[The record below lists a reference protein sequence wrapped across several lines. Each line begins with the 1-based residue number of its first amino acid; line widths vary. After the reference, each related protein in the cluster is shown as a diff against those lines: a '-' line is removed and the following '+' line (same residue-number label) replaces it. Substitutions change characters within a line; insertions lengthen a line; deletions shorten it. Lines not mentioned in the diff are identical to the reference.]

1 MSAQRPLVAVLL
13 GTDHHRFDRL
23 VAWTGDLAS
32 GGGIDWF
39 VQHGATPMP
48 ARQPWLSGLPML
60 ASKDLEDLLRRADA
74 VVTHGGPGLIMEART
89 HGHLPVV
96 VARDPGLGEHVDDH
110 QQRFVRR
117 IAGTGSVLAA
127 DSPLELADAVRT
139 AMELRLREVDDPATR
154 PLRVAAAGGPDQ
166 GPPEVTPAE
175 RFGRLV
181 DLLVERSRAAR
192 R

>member
-1 MSAQRPLVAVLL
+1 MVEHRPLVAVLL

-23 VAWTGDLAS
+23 VTWIGQLAATGD
-32 GGGIDWF
+32 IDWF
-39 VQHGATPMP
+39 VQHGATELPTG
-48 ARQPWLSGLPML
+48 QPWMSGRPML
-60 ASKDLEDLLRRADA
+60 GAAELEDLLERADA

-96 VARDPGLGEHVDDH
+96 VARHPALGEHVDDH

-117 IAGTGSVLAA
+117 IAATGSVLEA
-127 DSPLELADAVRT
+127 DSPLELADGVRRGIEHRCLDSDLDVSSCAV
-139 AMELRLREVDDPATR
+139 
-154 PLRVAAAGGPDQ
+154 GGRSRAPDES
-166 GPPEVTPAE
+166 PSE

-181 DLLVERSRAAR
+181 DLMVERSRATR

>member
-1 MSAQRPLVAVLL
+1 MGGQRPLVAVLL

-23 VAWTGDLAS
+23 VTWTGQLAAA
-32 GGGIDWF
+32 GDIDWF
-39 VQHGATPMP
+39 VQHGDTSMP
-48 ARQPWLSGLPML
+48 ERHPWMTGRTML
-60 ASKDLEDLLRRADA
+60 DSAELEDLLQRADA

-96 VARDPGLGEHVDDH
+96 VARDPMLGEHVDDH

-117 IAGTGSVLAA
+117 VAATGSVLQAE
-127 DSPLELADAVRT
+127 SPLELADGVRRAIEHRCLDLDGT
-139 AMELRLREVDDPATR
+139 LEPPPPAGI
-154 PLRVAAAGGPDQ
+154 AHQ
-166 GPPEVTPAE
+166 GATDTSAAE

-181 DLLVERSRAAR
+181 DLLVERSRPVR